1 MTVET
6 ATLLTRPATE
16 LAELVRTGQV
26 RSRELVEASLAQVEA
41 NQDLNAFTFVDAEG
55 ALSAA
60 DAIQPGDPRPFA
72 GVPMAI
78 KELHAVA
85 GQPLTEGSD
94 LFGDYRPN
102 YDAATVRRLKAA
114 GFVLIG
120 RTNAPEFGIVP
131 VTEPRRFGPTRNPWN
146 PNHTPGG
153 SSGGAAAAVAAG
165 ILPAAHGSDGGGSI
179 RIPAACCGLVGL
191 KASRGRISSAPDA
204 GDNPLS
210 TQGVLTRTVSDT
222 ARLLDILAGYEP
234 GDATWAPPPSE
245 PFAATA
251 ARAPGRLRI
260 AFTTE
265 SPLNTPVDPL
275 HVQATRDAATLLA
288 SLGHTVEE
296 RTPDGWQVNF
306 LEQSFNLLYAS
317 AIASGVRFGAQVTQ
331 RPPAPELVEHL
342 TWRFY
347 QLGISKSAAE
357 LLEAQLQLQSYA
369 RQVIATFFSQ
379 YDVLMTP
386 GLGLRP
392 LPIGT
397 LDTVNGDEAE
407 FQKAIIFT
415 PFTPM
420 WNVTGQP
427 AITLPLVHGADGLP
441 VGVQF
446 VGRPL
451 AEGTLL
457 SLAAQL
463 EAAQP
468 WADRRPPARG

>member
-16 LAELVRTGQV
+16 LAELVRAGQV
-26 RSRELVEASLAQVEA
+26 RSRELVEASLAQIEA
-41 NQDLNAFTFVDAEG
+41 NKDLNAFTFVDAEG
-55 ALSAA
+55 ALAAA

-94 LFGDYRPN
+94 LFGDYHPN
-102 YDAATVRRLKAA
+102 YDAAAVRRLKAA